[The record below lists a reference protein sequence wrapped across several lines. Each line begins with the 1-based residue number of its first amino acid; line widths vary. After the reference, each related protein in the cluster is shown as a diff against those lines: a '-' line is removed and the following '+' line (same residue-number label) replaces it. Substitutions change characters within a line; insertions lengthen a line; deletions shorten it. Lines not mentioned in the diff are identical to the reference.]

1 MLRKLHMTSLKKILK
16 EQGYVAI
23 GLLPTKTLHLELKVS
38 INGVVGR
45 FLLDTGASNTCL
57 GLDSIDFFNLQTDFS
72 EIKAAGA
79 GASEMDTQIS
89 LKNTLEIGKWKR
101 KNVSLVLFDLSHVNN
116 ALRRYDTQPIH
127 GIIGADILKKGKA
140 IIDYPKKTL
149 FLK

>member
-1 MLRKLHMTSLKKILK
+1 MTSLKKILK

-38 INGVVGR
+38 INGVEGR

-116 ALRRYDTQPIH
+116 ALQRYDTQPIH

>member
-1 MLRKLHMTSLKKILK
+1 MTSLKKILK

-23 GLLPTKTLHLELKVS
+23 ELLPTKTLHLELKVS
-38 INGVVGR
+38 INGGSGEISVGYR
-45 FLLDTGASNTCL
+45 GLPIRVW

-116 ALRRYDTQPIH
+116 ALQRYDTQPIH